1 MHIQQTFSQK
11 SLAFSFSITLL
22 QLQGFLAY
30 HGVTVVTSVLVLTP
44 ELAWL
49 MIAKG
54 LLGSAQLWTL
64 EDVAQGCLDCR

>member
-1 MHIQQTFSQK
+1 MHIQQTFSRK
-11 SLAFSFSITLL
+11 SLAFSFSVTLL

-30 HGVTVVTSVLVLTP
+30 HSIMVVTSLLVLTP

-54 LLGSAQLWTL
+54 LLGCAQLRTL
-64 EDVAQGCLDCR
+64 EDVAQGCLGRR